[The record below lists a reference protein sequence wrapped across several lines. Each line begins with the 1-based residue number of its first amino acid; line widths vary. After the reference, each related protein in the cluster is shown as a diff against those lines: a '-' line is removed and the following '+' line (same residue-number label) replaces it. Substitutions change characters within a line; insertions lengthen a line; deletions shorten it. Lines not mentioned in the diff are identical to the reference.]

1 MSEYL
6 GYVKKK
12 KEKKEIDWLK
22 LEKEFLFSE
31 IDILFYTNRTQFT
44 INFEFFDKLKSSK
57 LIEIVTLSRESLVG
71 KEKKKVILTKRNRN
85 T

>member
-57 LIEIVTLSRESLVG
+57 LIGIVTLSRESLVG
-71 KEKKKVILTKRNRN
+71 KEKKKGLDEEES
-85 T
+85 

>member
-1 MSEYL
+1 MS
-6 GYVKKK
+6 KKK